1 MQKWHKM
8 FYLLPNVSF
17 GCSPTEAFKSHPET
31 SEALIIKWTT
41 SDEPPVGSQSHQN
54 SKWGHS
60 WAILLVTNWLPPC
73 IQDHN
78 RKNSCSRQSW
88 RTKNA
93 FIRISCTFNLSSSE
107 LFKLQSAE
115 SLQALWSS
123 FSTLSTF
130 VIWLLLFVLL
140 LPLMRGVDIWNIFT
154 YTEVVN

>member
-1 MQKWHKM
+1 MD
-8 FYLLPNVSF
+8 FYHCLK
-17 GCSPTEAFKSHPET
+17 TELFFPKPFWTFKSNSE
-31 SEALIIKWTT
+31 SCEALIIKWTT
-41 SDEPPVGSQSHQN
+41 SDDPPVGSQSHQN

-140 LPLMRGVDIWNIFT
+140 LPLMRGVEISNIST
-154 YTEVVN
+154 YTNIPR